1 MNIMCIAL
9 FDKIADLWYNAC
21 VAGLGKGF
29 LSLQKAQYKL
39 VEYPYVRRLS
49 SCSATQ
55 IG

>member
-1 MNIMCIAL
+1 MNITCVVL
-9 FDKIADLWYNAC
+9 FDKIAILWYNGR